1 MCKPDFKTILLLW
14 WGYRESTSNKTFS
27 TKKNKF
33 SSNFRKFGVNYN
45 VFTER
50 AIFT

>member
-1 MCKPDFKTILLLW
+1 MCKPDFKTIFTFIV
-14 WGYRESTSNKTFS
+14 GYRERTSIKLFS

-33 SSNFRKFGVNYN
+33 LSNFRKFTVNYN
-45 VFTER
+45 VFTEE

>member
-1 MCKPDFKTILLLW
+1 MCKPDFKTNFTFMVA
-14 WGYRESTSNKTFS
+14 YRERASIKLFS

-33 SSNFRKFGVNYN
+33 LSNFRKFTVNYT
-45 VFTER
+45 VFTEE